1 MRQGWGGNIGKAHT
15 PGLATYKREDCHSHR
30 EPPQTVRGLNPTLG
44 STARG
49 SCTKM
54 SPQNMTLKASRA
66 LCPRLYIYL
75 TYMQSTSCEMSHWK
89 KHKMESRLQGEIS
102 ITSDRQMIPP
112 L

>member
-1 MRQGWGGNIGKAHT
+1 MRQGWGGDIGKAHT

-75 TYMQSTSCEMSHWK
+75 T
-89 KHKMESRLQGEIS
+89 
-102 ITSDRQMIPP
+102 
-112 L
+112 